1 MPYESTAGTSLERHE
16 TRSTTLADFEV
27 RSLFPGLEGVLYFN
41 TASHAA
47 GSTPVRDAYR
57 QNVDAW
63 VNGTLRWEDSEH
75 AANAARALFARIV
88 NATPDSVALVPYVS
102 TAAGVVAAQFRP
114 VRGGEN
120 VLVPEHEFSSNYYP
134 WLLLR
139 ERGYDVRRVATTD
152 GALTPEAFAEY
163 ADGGTRLIAVSAV
176 QAATGYRLDLSAI
189 SKVARQSGAWLFVDG
204 AQAVGAVDI
213 DVVRDGIDF
222 LAVPSHKYLLGTRG
236 MGYLYVRRELVPRM
250 TPILAGWHAARQPL
264 NSLFGPEMVLS
275 ETASK
280 LDTSQA
286 WFPALAEPHAL
297 AILDRFGIVQVVQR
311 NRWLT
316 QYLYEQLG
324 ARDLLAHAFPESS
337 RSPIVTLRL
346 KDAAACMAH
355 LAAAGT
361 VAGLRFGRIRLS
373 IHFYNTESE
382 IDRVVALIEDH
393 LKGKQR

>member
-1 MPYESTAGTSLERHE
+1 MPNESTVGTPLKGRK
-16 TRSTTLADFEV
+16 TRSTALADFEV
-27 RSLFPGLEGVLYFN
+27 RSLFPGLERVLYFN

-47 GSTPVRDAYR
+47 GSIPVRDAYR
-57 QNVDAW
+57 KSVDAW
-63 VNGTLRWEDSEH
+63 VNGTLRWEDSMH
-75 AANAARALFARIV
+75 AADAARALFACIV

-102 TAAGVVAAQFRP
+102 TAAGVVAAQFP
-114 VRGGEN
+114 PARGGEN

-139 ERGYDVRRVATTD
+139 ERGYDVRRVPAID
-152 GALTPEAFAEY
+152 EALPPETFAEY

-176 QAATGYRLDLSAI
+176 QAATGYRLDLPAI

-204 AQAVGAVDI
+204 AQAVGAVDV

-236 MGYLYVRRELVPRM
+236 MGYLYVHQELLPRM
-250 TPILAGWHAARQPL
+250 TPILAGWHAAPQPL
-264 NSLFGPEMVLS
+264 NSFFGPEMVLS

-297 AILDRFGIVQVVQR
+297 AILDRFGIAKVVQR
-311 NRWLT
+311 NRQLT
-316 QYLYEQLG
+316 EYLYEQLG
-324 ARDLLAHAFPESS
+324 ARDLLAYAFRESN

-346 KDAAACMAH
+346 TDAAACMAH
-355 LAAAGT
+355 LAAAG
-361 VAGLRFGRIRLS
+361 VAAGLRDERIRLS

-382 IDRVVALIEDH
+382 IDRVVALIEDYPER
-393 LKGKQR
+393 KWR